1 MRSTIAP
8 RCVLVRDAQPYPTRR
23 ENLQGAGFAGFA
35 MADFHALPV
44 DLPAPHDDGAADH
57 LVGTPIPRIA
67 LRATSGRDVVLASL
81 PLVVVYVY
89 PRTGTPGVAL
99 PDGWDDIPGARGCT
113 VQNCVFRDHAKE
125 LSELG
130 AAVHGLS
137 AQPVEEQVAFAERER
152 MPYPLLNDAGL
163 VLSRELGLPTF
174 EAGGMRLYRRLT
186 FVAREGVVEWVRYP
200 VFPPGSDAGAVLEW
214 VSRGPRTRTAGSGR
228 PPAPGS

>member
-1 MRSTIAP
+1 
-8 RCVLVRDAQPYPTRR
+8 
-23 ENLQGAGFAGFA
+23 
-35 MADFHALPV
+35 MADFHSLPPDLPV
-44 DLPAPHDDGAADH
+44 PHDDGAAGH
-57 LVGTPIPRIA
+57 LVGSHLPPIP
-67 LRATSGRDVVLASL
+67 LRATSGPDVVLASL

-99 PDGWDDIPGARGCT
+99 PDGWDEIPGARGCT
-113 VQNCVFRDHAKE
+113 VQNCVFRDHARE

-130 AAVHGLS
+130 AVVHGLS
-137 AQPVEEQVAFAERER
+137 AQPFEEQVAFAEREG

-163 VLSRELGLPTF
+163 VLARELGLPSF

-214 VSRGPRTRTAGSGR
+214 LSRGPRTRRAGSGR
-228 PPAPGS
+228 SPAPGS

>member
-1 MRSTIAP
+1 
-8 RCVLVRDAQPYPTRR
+8 
-23 ENLQGAGFAGFA
+23 
-35 MADFHALPV
+35 MADFYALPP
-44 DLPAPHDDGAADH
+44 DLPAPRDDGAADH
-57 LVGTPIPRIA
+57 LVGTRIPPVA
-67 LRATSGRDVVLASL
+67 VHATSGHDVVLASL

-99 PDGWDDIPGARGCT
+99 PDGWDEIPGARGCT
-113 VQNCVFRDHAKE
+113 VQNCMFRDHAKE

-137 AQPVEEQVAFAERER
+137 AQPVDEQVAFVEREGI
-152 MPYPLLNDAGL
+152 PYPLLNDAEL
-163 VLSRELGLPTF
+163 VLARELGLPTF

-200 VFPPGSDAGAVLEW
+200 VFPPGGDAGAVLERL
-214 VSRGPRTRTAGSGR
+214 SRGPRTRTAGSGR